1 MIDLKK
7 KPVIHILFFPNY
19 LSLEGGDFEQEVQQ
33 YKT

>member
-19 LSLEGGDFEQEVQQ
+19 VSLKGGDFEQEVQQ
-33 YKT
+33 YKS

>member
-19 LSLEGGDFEQEVQQ
+19 LSLNRGDFEQEVQQ
-33 YKT
+33 YKS